1 VQSGSLFFNR
11 ALPEI
16 FFITNMIAMEN
27 RILINRIL
35 PKKIIR
41 TVPDNFSGNTFVQI
55 RPPRTD
61 LIPEEELRTAQFSDG
76 EIRSPT

>member
-16 FFITNMIAMEN
+16 FFIAIMIAIKN
-27 RILINRIL
+27 RIRINQTL

-41 TVPDNFSGNTFVQI
+41 TVPDNFSGNTSVQI

-61 LIPEEELRTAQFSDG
+61 LINEEELRTA
-76 EIRSPT
+76 